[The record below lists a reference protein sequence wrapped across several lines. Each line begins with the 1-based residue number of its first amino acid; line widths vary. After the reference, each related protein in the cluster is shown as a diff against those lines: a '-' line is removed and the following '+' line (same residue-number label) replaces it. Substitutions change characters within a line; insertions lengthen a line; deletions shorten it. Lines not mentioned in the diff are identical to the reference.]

1 MAEEGDLNYSG
12 IVIVSAICITGYYII
27 TTVRS
32 KQWPSVAANLIILG
46 GLWLGARALLEV
58 QFDEDMDRLTDAYS
72 E

>member
-1 MAEEGDLNYSG
+1 MAEGDLNYPG
-12 IVIVSAICITGYYII
+12 IVIASAICITGYYII

-46 GLWLGARALLEV
+46 GLWLGARSLLEA
-58 QFDEDMDRLTDAYS
+58 QEAADMHNLIYAYS